1 MLGRFC
7 VLSLVIAS
15 LMTAIYPWRLIA
27 GVKSFIRQQ
36 PKVKP
41 FNLLDES
48 TYFVVP
54 TVNEEQIFICQ
65 FGYGLLFY
73 LIF

>member
-7 VLSLVIAS
+7 VLSLLIAN
-15 LMTAIYPWRLIA
+15 LMTAIYPWLFIA
-27 GVKSFIRQQ
+27 GVKSYIRQK
-36 PKVKP
+36 PKVKQ

-48 TYFVVP
+48 TYFVIP
-54 TVNEEQIFICQ
+54 TVSEEQIFICQ
-65 FGYGLLFY
+65 FGYGLLFS